1 MNDWIKEI
9 IGDSYTDEMDGKV
22 TAALTERFVGKADYD
37 LMAGQL
43 ATAQATLSER
53 DSQLETLR
61 QTKGDADA
69 LRQQISQLQAQNTQ
83 KDEQHQA
90 EIAKMRLDAAVEHE
104 LLAARA
110 KNTTAAKALLA
121 SFLKDA
127 KVEEDG
133 TVKGLADQVSRLRT
147 GADTAFLFEAQTA
160 PRISGAVPAGSTAGA
175 DPRTMDYA
183 TRLADARKSGN
194 NAQAVAILNAA
205 ARDGVNLM

>member
-1 MNDWIKEI
+1 MNDWLKEI

-22 TAALTERFVGKADYD
+22 TAALSERFVGKADYD
-37 LMAGQL
+37 LM
-43 ATAQATLSER
+43 
-53 DSQLETLR
+53 
-61 QTKGDADA
+61 
-69 LRQQISQLQAQNTQ
+69 
-83 KDEQHQA
+83 DEQHQA
-90 EIAKMRLDAAVEHE
+90 EIAAMRLDAAVEHE

-147 GADTAFLFEAQTA
+147 GADTAFLFEAQTT